1 MNKYAEVVKYGLY
14 QSTNLNTNVTCDRCF
29 RNNLIAFLNYK
40 HIDLCLRCV
49 DIVSVHNTY
58 LKPNHDD
65 FLVRMEQKIYNINP
79 YNIYPY
85 NKYCNDTINTI
96 TTIVI
101 LEQISE
107 DNFSVLLNNKLETM
121 SAKEIARKYFA
132 YLSDNDQEFF
142 RKFLIPPNTK
152 GNF

>member
-1 MNKYAEVVKYGLY
+1 M
-14 QSTNLNTNVTCDRCF
+14 
-29 RNNLIAFLNYK
+29 
-40 HIDLCLRCV
+40 RCV

-132 YLSDNDQEFF
+132 YLSDNDQDFF

>member
-1 MNKYAEVVKYGLY
+1 MNKYAEVVKYGMY
-14 QSTNLNTNVTCDRCF
+14 QSTNKNTNVTCDRCF

-40 HIDLCLRCV
+40 DIDLCLRCV

-58 LKPNHDD
+58 PKPNPND
-65 FLVRMEQKIYNINP
+65 FLVRMEQKIYND
-79 YNIYPY
+79 YPY
-85 NKYCNDTINTI
+85 NKYYNDTINTI

-107 DNFSVLLNNKLETM
+107 DNFNVLLNNKVETM
-121 SAKEIARKYFA
+121 SAKEIARKYFG

-152 GNF
+152 GFF